1 MKNHLQ
7 NLPYIPSGMVPG
19 FCSFR
24 LIISSLC
31 AAVLLA
37 TALVSN
43 AETTIPVPQESKKSD
58 GLTSQIEFSAFH
70 LFSES
75 PSDIIPSETPE
86 TLELCEGTCTF
97 VIRFGT
103 KGVLMTKDNTGRI
116 PEAQIL
122 SWNESF
128 AEQFQTVDVKDL
140 GVDPIDRPFLHFS
153 NRLYV
158 FAITNSGSFEIIEGS
173 LSGTDGTQSRR
184 RFSGG
189 TRHTSNLGGGGLIEI
204 PEEDQ
209 CSTIK
214 ETRNISCDE
223 TKSGYHL
230 AGTKCDVEVCNG
242 ASSNRVLGCESH
254 SVTIPKNIANNMF
267 AGTRPISCTSQ

>member
-128 AEQFQTVDVKDL
+128 AEQFQIVDVKDL

-173 LSGTDGTQSRR
+173 RSDTDETQSSRR
-184 RFSGG
+184 DSGG
-189 TRHTSNLGGGGLIEI
+189 TRHTADLGGGSLEI
-204 PEEDQ
+204 PEDAAF
-209 CSTIK
+209 SMVK
-214 ETRNISCDE
+214 EYRRISCDE
-223 TKSGYHL
+223 TEDAFHL
-230 AGTKCDVEVCNG
+230 AWTECDVEVSNDPS
-242 ASSNRVLGCESH
+242 ASRRVLDCVNKSE
-254 SVTIPKNIANNMF
+254 TLPKDIAVSLF
-267 AGTRPISCTSQ
+267 EGTRAFSCT